1 MNNRIAKR
9 AEVLIERI
17 RETASREASETRIAA
32 MILAKA
38 IRHYTGLGGARPTA
52 REIRFLGQHSADLLR
67 LIPMVVMLPT
77 PIPYI
82 EIALI
87 LKAVGFGYLVP
98 SEKALETPYEAGTD
112 HQGKKIKE
120 NHEEA

>member
-1 MNNRIAKR
+1 MDNRIARR
-9 AEVLIERI
+9 AEMIIDRLKS
-17 RETASREASETRIAA
+17 TASREAAETRVAS
-32 MILAKA
+32 MILIKI
-38 IRHYTGLGGARPTA
+38 IRHYTGLGGPRPTQK
-52 REIRFLGQHSADLLR
+52 ELKFLGQHSADLLR

-98 SEKALETPYEAGTD
+98 TDKALDTPYDTD
-112 HQGKKIKE
+112 KPVEKNIPEK
-120 NHEEA
+120 HEEA